1 MTSKGILI
9 ATRMDKK
16 KAVELTRSIFNFLRK
31 KNIDVYVETRLS
43 PKFDGLYAK
52 DLSTVTA
59 DLIDCVIVVG
69 GDGTIMRVS
78 NSLNQS
84 NPPPILGVNIGSI
97 GFLDETNERKVF
109 KDLEKVINEEYI
121 IEKVAKITAYI
132 AKKNSE
138 ELKLSN
144 SLNEILII
152 SSKSSKVLQISVKIN
167 GVFLNRSYCDGIIL
181 STSTGSTA
189 YNLSAGGAIV
199 FPNLNIIQLTSLN
212 PFARAGLK
220 PIIVPIDSE
229 IEIELLRPRLNA
241 KIIIDGQQEYKEIQP
256 GSLIRIR
263 KADSEFKF
271 IRLSDD
277 LYKNYFKRLKKKI
290 IGVGLKVPLEDSPE
304 E

>member
-1 MTSKGILI
+1 
-9 ATRMDKK
+9 MDKK
-16 KAVELTRSIFNFLRK
+16 NAVELARSIFNFLREK
-31 KNIDVYVETRLS
+31 GIDVCVETRLS
-43 PKFDGLYAK
+43 PKFDGLHAK

-59 DLIDCVIVVG
+59 DVIEFVIVVG
-69 GDGTIMRVS
+69 GDGSIMRVS
-78 NSLNQS
+78 NSLNQK
-84 NPPPILGVNIGSI
+84 NPPPILGVNIGSV

-109 KDLEKVINEEYI
+109 KDLEKVINGEYI
-121 IEKVAKITAYI
+121 IEEVAKITAYI
-132 AKKNSE
+132 VRKNSE

-144 SLNEILII
+144 ALNEILII

-167 GVFLNRSYCDGIIL
+167 GVFLNRSYSDGVIL

-199 FPNLNIIQLTSLN
+199 FPTLNIIQLTTLN
-212 PFARAGLK
+212 PYARAGLK

-256 GSLIRIR
+256 GSIIRIR
-263 KADSEFKF
+263 KADSGFKF

-290 IGVGLKVPLEDSPE
+290 IGIGLKVPLEDSPE